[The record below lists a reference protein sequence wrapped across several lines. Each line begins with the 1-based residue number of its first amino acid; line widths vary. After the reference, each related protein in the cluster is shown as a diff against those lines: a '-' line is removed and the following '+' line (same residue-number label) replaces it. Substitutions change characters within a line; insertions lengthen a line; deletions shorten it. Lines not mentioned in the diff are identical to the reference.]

1 MWAEILAGTILVPKA
16 ISQVFNGN
24 GAQNIGLNETGPDFE
39 NIENINNGDI
49 MSFFEGHTEVLL
61 GACGGLL
68 VLGSGFCVAYCL
80 VKSKME
86 DVQLISKI
94 SQNQLN
100 LARAEIVQKDCEKAN
115 LAGRNAYLQSEV
127 TKLQEILSSERGQIY
142 ACLKETK
149 PPLVPRRQKKRPLS
163 SITTTRHP
171 LMAADEGLY
180 EVPNHQTKA
189 EEENFYECN

>member
-1 MWAEILAGTILVPKA
+1 MIMWTEILAGTILVPKA
-16 ISQVFNGN
+16 ISQVFNG
-24 GAQNIGLNETGPDFE
+24 AQNIGLNETGPDFE
-39 NIENINNGDI
+39 NVENINNGDI
-49 MSFFEGHTEVLL
+49 LSFFEGHTAVLL

-68 VLGSGFCVAYCL
+68 IVGSGFCVAYCL
-80 VKSKME
+80 VKRKME

-100 LARAEIVQKDCEKAN
+100 LARSEIAQKDCEKAN

-127 TKLQEILSSERGQIY
+127 TKLREILSSERGQIY
-142 ACLKETK
+142 DCLKETK
-149 PPLVPRRQKKRPLS
+149 APSVPARRQKRPLS
-163 SITTTRHP
+163 SIITTKHP

-180 EVPNHQTKA
+180 EVPDHQTKA